1 MRLKRTRG
9 FLKNPGVDSG
19 LALGGV
25 GGWGGGG
32 VGEGVGWRGCREG
45 GWKDKPSY
53 AEVWASRVLASLSH
67 VQLASLFLMFRR
79 CCAPGFGSV

>member
-1 MRLKRTRG
+1 MSLSIAAHR
-9 FLKNPGVDSG
+9 S
-19 LALGGV
+19 LAALLLS
-25 GGWGGGG
+25 GGG
-32 VGEGVGWRGCREG
+32 RGG
-45 GWKDKPSY
+45 GMMMYRQLLNTTHHFKDKPSY